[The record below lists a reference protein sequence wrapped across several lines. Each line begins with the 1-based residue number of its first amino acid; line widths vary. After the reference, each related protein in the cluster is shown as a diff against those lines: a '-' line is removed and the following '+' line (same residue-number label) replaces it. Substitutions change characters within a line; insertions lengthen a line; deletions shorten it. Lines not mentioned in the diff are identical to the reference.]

1 MDLFWICK
9 MYLCPARI
17 FVIMKSFEELS
28 DAELSRLWNAVERN
42 VNEIEITEKDVK
54 AVTDFEYGIDR
65 IMSVVERASDEMG
78 VTVDISTMITNHL
91 GMTTYS
97 NAYYTFVDSFVERA
111 LSVFIERVKKA
122 FY

>member
-1 MDLFWICK
+1 

-42 VNEIEITEKDVK
+42 VNKIEITEKDVK
-54 AVTDFEYGIDR
+54 AITDFEYGIDR

-78 VTVDISTMITNHL
+78 VTVDISTMITTHL
-91 GMTTYS
+91 GMTTYN
-97 NAYYTFVDSFVERA
+97 NAYYTFVESFVEPA

>member
-1 MDLFWICK
+1 

-28 DAELSRLWNAVERN
+28 DAELSRLWNAIVKH
-42 VNEIEITEKDVK
+42 VNKIEITEKDVK
-54 AVTDFEYGIDR
+54 AITDFEYGINR
-65 IMSVVERASDEMG
+65 IISVVERASDEMG
-78 VTVDISTMITNHL
+78 VTVDISTMITTHL
-91 GMTTYS
+91 GMTTYN
-97 NAYYTFVDSFVERA
+97 NAYYTFVESFVEPA